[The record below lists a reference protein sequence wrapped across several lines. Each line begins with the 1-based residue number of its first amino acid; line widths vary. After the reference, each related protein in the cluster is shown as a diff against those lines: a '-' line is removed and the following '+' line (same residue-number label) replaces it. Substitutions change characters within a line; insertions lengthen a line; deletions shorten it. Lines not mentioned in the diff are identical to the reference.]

1 MTCSLVYCM
10 RRCKSVVNDTC
21 HILITGTQRL
31 DGQQFA
37 NPYSR
42 DTGLR

>member
-1 MTCSLVYCM
+1 MNCSLVYFM
-10 RRCKSVVNDTC
+10 RHCKSVVNDSY
-21 HILITGTQRL
+21 HIHITGTQRL

-37 NPYSR
+37 NPNSR